1 MLAKSGWVSIGRS
14 SLKIIIE
21 KSIISCYF
29 GINKGSKNPIN
40 FKFSEPNSALND
52 LIIRAQDFIGR

>member
-1 MLAKSGWVSIGRS
+1 VEGKLSGEEMLAKSGWVSIGRS

-29 GINKGSKNPIN
+29 GINKGSKNLVN
-40 FKFSEPNSALND
+40 FY
-52 LIIRAQDFIGR
+52 I